1 MKEKFE
7 YPEEFIGLWI
17 PKEIYLDDELNLTYK
32 IILSEIY
39 SLSSKNPEGCYASN
53 KYLASFCRCSESA
66 VTNAI
71 SDMKAMGYLSESKSD
86 GRKRWIQV
94 SLEKGFE
101 KSKPRKALKK
111 KLEKNSKKSDSKD
124 NKISES
130 ESEKFRGRGSKVSE
144 SGSEN
149 FRPSDEEKDQTR
161 KNSDG
166 DSENFRGRLINFQSQ
181 TPKKSETES
190 ENFRQ
195 INILSS
201 RESSRGIS
209 RVDCSQSINTPEEE
223 YKESKYE
230 EKEEDSISINKGD
243 GSDTDREEE
252 ITEMLSS
259 IAMSGRAF
267 PYGFDIDHKI
277 DSVEELKKILV
288 YFCRKYYSFFHEDAL
303 PEITWEKLYE
313 IAELYCVE
321 DGILYDDSV
330 YHFREYKEMIDLY
343 FNEHE
348 NNDGKNYGIL
358 RFMKKSL
365 RERLY
370 RETQRQRKE
379 DSGMEQYRTPPTD
392 FPGCD
397 SEDYGELPFE

>member
-209 RVDCSQSINTPEEE
+209 RVDCSQSINTSEEE

-230 EKEEDSISINKGD
+230 GKEENSISINKD
-243 GSDTDREEE
+243 NCSD
-252 ITEMLSS
+252 SS
-259 IAMSGRAF
+259 IKEKVCEVLDEIDERGHAF
-267 PYGFDIDHKI
+267 PYGFDLKHKI
-277 DSVEELKKILV
+277 NSVEEVKKIV
-288 YFCRKYYSFFHEDAL
+288 TYFFQRHYAFFHEDVL
-303 PEITWEKLYE
+303 PEITWFNLYE
-313 IAELYCVE
+313 TAEEYCVT
-321 DGILYDDSV
+321 DGILYKESV
-330 YHFREYKEMIDLY
+330 YKFDQYKEMIDLY
-343 FNEHE
+343 FDRYVDH
-348 NNDGKNYGIL
+348 DGRSYKISN
-358 RFMKKSL
+358 FMKKDF

-370 RETQRQRKE
+370 REIERQGDKPSE
-379 DSGMEQYRTPPTD
+379 INQHRTPPRN
-392 FPGCD
+392 FPGCNN
-397 SEDYGELPFE
+397 EDYGELPFE